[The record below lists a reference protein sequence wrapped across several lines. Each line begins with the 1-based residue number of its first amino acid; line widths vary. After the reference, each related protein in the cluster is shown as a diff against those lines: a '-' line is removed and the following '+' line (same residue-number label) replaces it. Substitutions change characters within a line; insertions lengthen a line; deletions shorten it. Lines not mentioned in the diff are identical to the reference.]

1 MRYLNLPCLINFV
14 TSGWVGNVSIVV
26 LYRLH
31 CFAKWRTQIYQAAR
45 ARFYIRKSLYI
56 FSSIII
62 IRPRAI
68 LMNSSGISI

>member
-1 MRYLNLPCLINFV
+1 MEKAFK
-14 TSGWVGNVSIVV
+14 V

-56 FSSIII
+56 IFKYHNYTSKSS
-62 IRPRAI
+62 
-68 LMNSSGISI
+68 LNE